1 MERFLELVA
10 EILEVDPESISM
22 DTDFRND
29 VDGWDSMKGFSI
41 ICMIEDEYQ
50 VQIDVPSFL
59 RCRTVGDLYAK
70 AVGDH

>member
-1 MERFLELVA
+1 MERFLELIA

-29 VDGWDSMKGFSI
+29 VEGWDSLRGFAI

-59 RCRTVGDLYAK
+59 ECRTVGDLYAK
-70 AVGDH
+70 ATGKS